1 LKNCTALV
9 LLGRGAGIEGPKI
22 TPLPGLRIILSAL
35 RL

>member
-9 LLGRGAGIEGPKI
+9 LLGRGIEGPKI